1 MTLIT
6 DLSIARSADRLIADD
21 PTTFGPISRPKRGA
35 WRLIDYETERFS
47 GRFLQASDRE
57 AAMLTVPLNCRG
69 WHAVS
74 IGIAATGVKQGPAS
88 IEVRLEGDEHWQH
101 LRAAGWADFVE
112 EPWIIADLTGRSLQ
126 VRFPQQGHGPVLARL
141 CSVRAVPVRGD
152 HVRELQAERPRP
164 LMFTHD
170 GNMFGGAEP
179 GIEVVEQV
187 FRPFAGSPW
196 RFGCY
201 GVGGADCVHYD
212 TKVGTIIGQ
221 DAWDGEEGYLGSY
234 DVVTAMIAKGID
246 PMQAA
251 IDSAHR
257 MDLALIAY
265 LRVQLWTCE
274 PPLDHQFR
282 SRFYAAHPEYCCV
295 EADGAV
301 DASKLSVAFPEVRRQ
316 LNGIMRECLERGADG
331 VSLCFARGF
340 PLVRYEQP
348 VLDRYRERFGGDA
361 RELDDRDQRLRSVWT
376 EITTEWIR
384 EIREMLDR
392 FGPSARY
399 QRRKLALIAGPDVE
413 WCLSY
418 GIDVGAW
425 GRAGLVDI
433 VAPYPRGIERRKDLT
448 ELMIDGVE
456 RYARAL
462 EGTDVELLPSL
473 GSFADGAMTVREVR
487 VRADGC
493 YRRGAT
499 GLCRWDTAHWLV
511 HLQLESAAAQ
521 RLWVDH
527 YLPPAD
533 NAVVSTAGLNR
544 IRFNPRIGV

>member
-6 DLSIARSADRLIADD
+6 DLSIAMPADAVIVDD
-21 PTTFGPISRPKRGA
+21 PITFCPISRPKRGA
-35 WRLIDYETERFS
+35 WRIIDYRTELFS
-47 GRFLQASDRE
+47 GRFLQASDP
-57 AAMLTVPLNCRG
+57 AAAELTVPLDCRG

-88 IEVRLEGDEHWQH
+88 IEVRLEGGEHWQH
-101 LRAAGWADFVE
+101 LRAFGWAGYVE

-126 VRFPQQGHGPVLARL
+126 VRFPRQGRGPVLARL
-141 CSVRAVPVRGD
+141 CSVRAAPVSAD

-179 GIEVVEQV
+179 GREVVEQV

-196 RFGCY
+196 TFGCY

-212 TKVGTIIGQ
+212 TKVGNIIGQ
-221 DAWDGEEGYLGSY
+221 DAWDGEQGYLGSY
-234 DVVTAMIAKGID
+234 DVVTRMIAMGID
-246 PMQAA
+246 PMRAA

-257 MDLALIAY
+257 MGLGLIAY

-295 EADGAV
+295 EADGVA
-301 DASKLSVAFPEVRRQ
+301 DASKLSVAYPAVRRQ

-331 VSLCFARGF
+331 VCLCFARGF

-348 VLDRYRERFGGDA
+348 VRDRYRERFGGDA
-361 RELDDRDQRLRSVWT
+361 REAGDGDERLRSVWT
-376 EITTEWIR
+376 EFTTEWIR
-384 EIREMLDR
+384 EIRALLDE

-399 QRRKLALIAGPDVE
+399 EWRKLALIAGPDVE
-413 WCLSY
+413 WCLRY

-425 GRAGLVDI
+425 ARAGLIDV
-433 VAPYPRGIERRKDLT
+433 VTPYPRGVERREDLT
-448 ELMIDGVE
+448 QIMADGVE
-456 RYARAL
+456 QYARAL
-462 EGTDVELLPSL
+462 DGTAVQLLPSL
-473 GSFADGAMTVREVR
+473 GSFADGGMTVREVR

-499 GLCRWDTAHWLV
+499 GLSRWDTMHWLV
-511 HLQLESAAAQ
+511 HLQLESAVAQ

-527 YLPPAD
+527 YLPPDD
-533 NAVVSTAGLNR
+533 NAVVATAGLNR
-544 IRFNPRIGV
+544 LRFNPRIGV